1 MIKLY
6 GRNIWPSIALVA
18 GIQTAV
24 LGYMIGERVI
34 VLKTG
39 KEIVLP
45 VVPVD
50 PRSLFRGDYVI
61 LSYDITRI
69 PGEMLPDGSTRGDRL
84 YVTIEKTEEDS
95 YKAIAVSLKHPRVV
109 ADNRAVLQGWLKYGR
124 MSGGQRPKFGV
135 IRYGLESYFVPE
147 NSGRALEDTAR
158 EKKLQAIVAV
168 DRDGKSAIKGLVIDG
183 ERVYDEP
190 MF

>member
-1 MIKLY
+1 MIKLS
-6 GRNIWPSIALVA
+6 GRSIWLSIALVA

-24 LGYMIGERVI
+24 LGYMVGERI
-34 VLKTG
+34 TVLKTG

-61 LSYDITRI
+61 LSYDISRI
-69 PGEMLPDGSTRGDRL
+69 PGELLPEGLTRGDKL
-84 YVTIEKTEEDS
+84 YVTIEKTEADT
-95 YKAIAVSLKHPRVV
+95 YNAVAASLDHPGAA
-109 ADNRAVLQGWLKYGR
+109 ADNRVVLQGWLNLGR
-124 MSGGQRPKFGV
+124 VSGTQRPKFAF

-147 NSGRALEDTAR
+147 DTGRALEDTAR
-158 EKKLQAIVAV
+158 EKKLATIVAV
-168 DRDGKSAIKGLVIDG
+168 DRNGKSAIKWLVIEG